1 MCALATSANATKT
14 AAPDYWARMSRAS
27 RGCRVGCKIRWM
39 HIPKCGSTFEKA
51 VRRYA
56 CDDSA
61 AASCPRMWP
70 QTGHEPLTREQYG
83 FVVGNFRHPRAR
95 MASFC
100 RRHAHHELQSKEGM
114 LRCLADTLRHKHYGI
129 VVRLLTGHR
138 LPNVGNDNSP
148 ISQPSTAAQ
157 MAMLREALRVLRHGF
172 AFVGLTEA
180 WQASLQ
186 LFHERFLPGVGVER
200 TEIEGEG
207 HVSPI
212 VGTVG
217 EGADGSSPAKG
228 VPGLLESQ
236 YAIVRRR
243 RLDPSRRPA
252 SHACAPRAPAP
263 PPRVCACGRVAKPP
277 RRCSQSQSNTV
288 YTDLLYDQ
296 HWFPAAAE
304 RSVVESDPDLVVF
317 AYARLAFCCRVHESG
332 AELPTPCFRSLGAK
346 VVGSRSE
353 QRAWASHLLHGAW
366 ANATV
371 FLDSPPIPAVLASLA
386 GEDLS
391 PIIEGGSCW

>member
-1 MCALATSANATKT
+1 M
-14 AAPDYWARMSRAS
+14 
-27 RGCRVGCKIRWM
+27 
-39 HIPKCGSTFEKA
+39 
-51 VRRYA
+51 
-56 CDDSA
+56 
-61 AASCPRMWP
+61 
-70 QTGHEPLTREQYG
+70 
-83 FVVGNFRHPRAR
+83 RAR
-95 MASFC
+95 
-100 RRHAHHELQSKEGM
+100 
-114 LRCLADTLRHKHYGI
+114 
-129 VVRLLTGHR
+129 
-138 LPNVGNDNSP
+138 
-148 ISQPSTAAQ
+148 
-157 MAMLREALRVLRHGF
+157 
-172 AFVGLTEA
+172 
-180 WQASLQ
+180 
-186 LFHERFLPGVGVER
+186 
-200 TEIEGEG
+200 
-207 HVSPI
+207 
-212 VGTVG
+212 
-217 EGADGSSPAKG
+217 
-228 VPGLLESQ
+228 
-236 YAIVRRR
+236 
-243 RLDPSRRPA
+243 
-252 SHACAPRAPAP
+252 ACV
-263 PPRVCACGRVAKPP
+263 RVCVRAAKPP

>member
-70 QTGHEPLTREQYG
+70 QTGHEPLAREQYG

-252 SHACAPRAPAP
+252 SLCAAGASP
-263 PPRVCACGRVAKPP
+263 PSARVCVRACR
-277 RRCSQSQSNTV
+277 
-288 YTDLLYDQ
+288 
-296 HWFPAAAE
+296 
-304 RSVVESDPDLVVF
+304 
-317 AYARLAFCCRVHESG
+317 
-332 AELPTPCFRSLGAK
+332 
-346 VVGSRSE
+346 
-353 QRAWASHLLHGAW
+353 
-366 ANATV
+366 
-371 FLDSPPIPAVLASLA
+371 
-386 GEDLS
+386 
-391 PIIEGGSCW
+391 